1 MRCCVGTPI
10 GHDGR
15 AGVWLLDV
23 TAAIFFCGGI
33 LAASYNL
40 YDLKLP
46 NRFVGDMYGFEV
58 MFRLFIL
65 TVALVPMV
73 VGGITW
79 TFGWTRKSRALRFW
93 GAVMIAI
100 ASLVL
105 TVVAVEVGRAR
116 QKAEIRKEYPQ
127 RSVEELIRIARKD
140 KDVSALDAIM
150 MKRDP
155 QSIPALCQIL
165 RDPEESVKLRMVAA
179 QILGQLGGK
188 EAREA
193 LEEVG
198 RQDVHQYLREAID
211 YALEALNRRQERPAK
226 NP

>member
-1 MRCCVGTPI
+1 
-10 GHDGR
+10 
-15 AGVWLLDV
+15 
-23 TAAIFFCGGI
+23 
-33 LAASYNL
+33 
-40 YDLKLP
+40 
-46 NRFVGDMYGFEV
+46 
-58 MFRLFIL
+58 
-65 TVALVPMV
+65 
-73 VGGITW
+73 
-79 TFGWTRKSRALRFW
+79 
-93 GAVMIAI
+93 MIAI